1 MDSNACKCSGSWA
14 DSSHAVAAVQLDE
27 AQLNARCCFDA
38 APPASRSMAAANL
51 RLSASL
57 GGLQA
62 SFSQYSH
69 RQSTCFM
76 LACLRPL

>member
-1 MDSNACKCSGSWA
+1 MLASAVAAGQIVVI
-14 DSSHAVAAVQLDE
+14 HAVAAVQLGE

-38 APPASRSMAAANL
+38 AAPASRSMAAANL